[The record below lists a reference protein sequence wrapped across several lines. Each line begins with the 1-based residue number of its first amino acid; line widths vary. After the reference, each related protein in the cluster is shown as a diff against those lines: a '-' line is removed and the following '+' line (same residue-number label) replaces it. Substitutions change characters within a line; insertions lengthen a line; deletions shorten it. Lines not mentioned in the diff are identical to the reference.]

1 MILTTSVSLASS
13 CFVKSVFKLQP
24 KQQISSFDLLSW
36 VTDVAIMHVTC
47 CIRNYTVYCVREE
60 KIYSPVNVFGLRIE
74 RY

>member
-13 CFVKSVFKLQP
+13 VFVKSVFKLQP

-36 VTDVAIMHVTC
+36 VTDVAIMHVMC
-47 CIRNYTVYCVREE
+47 CIRTYTVYCVREE